1 MSRLAAPAVCA
12 LWLIAIGAPAV
23 RAEDA
28 GGDWHISLD
37 AGTDFPASLGL
48 RASLEGPLRL
58 RATLGVGYLPGGY
71 VDVINAFEQEI
82 GSYDQAKADFIH
94 QTISD
99 SIVVRATMGW
109 RPFRKEGFYFELGYT
124 FGGLGGGVTAQEL
137 VEAAT
142 GLELSDGAS
151 SSERTFDATAS
162 LHLFVGEIGWEWLFL
177 NDHLVLRASLGFL
190 FTLGADSSVQAQFEP
205 RFPNAVHQFEAA
217 SEAYIVD
224 TFTSYVHAPTVN
236 VQLGYRFF

>member
-1 MSRLAAPAVCA
+1 MPRLAATLICA
-12 LWLIAIGAPAV
+12 LSLLAPASP
-23 RAEDA
+23 AAHADDA
-28 GGDWHISLD
+28 GGDWHLSLE

-82 GSYDQAKADFIH
+82 GSYDQATADFIR
-94 QTISD
+94 QTIGD
-99 SIVVRATMGW
+99 SIVVRATLGW

-124 FGGLGGGVTAQEL
+124 FGGLGGGVTTQEL

-142 GLELSDGAS
+142 GLALSDGAS
-151 SSERTFDATAS
+151 SSERTFDAAAS

-177 NDHLVLRASLGFL
+177 DDHLVLRASLGFL
-190 FTLGADSSVQAQFEP
+190 FTLGADSNVEAQFQP

-224 TFTSYVHAPTVN
+224 TFTSYVHAPAVN
-236 VQLGYRFF
+236 VQVGYRFF

>member
-1 MSRLAAPAVCA
+1 MTRRAVRMACAILLVASAAPFAHA
-12 LWLIAIGAPAV
+12 
-23 RAEDA
+23 AEPS
-28 GGDWHISLD
+28 GDWHLSLD

-82 GSYDQAKADFIH
+82 GSYDQATADFIR

-99 SIVVRATMGW
+99 SIVVRATLGW

-124 FGGLGGGVTAQEL
+124 FGGLGGGVTTQEL

-142 GLELSDGAS
+142 GLTLSDGAS
-151 SSERTFDATAS
+151 SSERTFDAAAS
-162 LHLFVGEIGWEWLFL
+162 LHLFVGEIGWEWLFFG
-177 NDHLVLRASLGFL
+177 DHLVLRASLGFL
-190 FTLGADSSVQAQFEP
+190 FTLGADSDVEAQFVP

-217 SEAYIVD
+217 SENYIVD
-224 TFTSYVHAPTVN
+224 TFTSYVHAPTLN